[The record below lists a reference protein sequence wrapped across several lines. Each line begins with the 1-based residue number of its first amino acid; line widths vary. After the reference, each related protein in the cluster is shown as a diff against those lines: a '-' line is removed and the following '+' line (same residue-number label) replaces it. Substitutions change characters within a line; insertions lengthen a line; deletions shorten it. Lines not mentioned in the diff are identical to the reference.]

1 MDEKA
6 LQTFKNFIRQFID
19 IPDDQVVS
27 VMKSAAVLTYKPGEY
42 FATPDKP
49 SPYLGFVVKGL
60 FRQYLIDR
68 DGNEV
73 VREFRGDNNIMASYA
88 AVILNKY
95 QPVYIQAIE
104 DSLLYA
110 IPRTEF
116 LKMWETDVKWKDL
129 LQKHTELDCL
139 KLRKRE
145 FGFLTEDAK
154 ARYLHFLKDYEPFAE
169 RIKQYDIASY
179 LGITPETLSRI
190 RSSPMQQKN

>member
-6 LQTFKNFIRQFID
+6 VQTFKNFISQFID

-27 VMKSAAVLTYKPGEY
+27 LMKSAAILNYKPNEY
-42 FATPDKP
+42 FSTPDKP

-60 FRQYLIDR
+60 FRQYVIDR
-68 DGNEV
+68 EGNEV
-73 VREFRGDNNIMASYA
+73 VREFRGDNNIMACYS
-88 AVILNKY
+88 AVILNQY
-95 QPVYIQAIE
+95 PPIYIQAIE

-116 LKMWETDVKWKDL
+116 MKMWGTDVKWKDL

-139 KLRKRE
+139 KLMKRE
-145 FGFLTEDAK
+145 FGFLMDDAK
-154 ARYLHFLKDYEPFAE
+154 TRYLNFLKDYEPFAE
-169 RIKQYDIASY
+169 RIKQRDIASY

-190 RSSPMQQKN
+190 RSAPM

>member
-1 MDEKA
+1 MDEESI
-6 LQTFKNFIRQFID
+6 QTFKNFIRQFID

-27 VMKSAAVLTYKPGEY
+27 LMKSATILNYKPNEY
-42 FATPDKP
+42 FSTPDKP
-49 SPYLGFVVKGL
+49 SPFLGFVVKGL
-60 FRQYLIDR
+60 FRQYVIDR
-68 DGNEV
+68 EGNEV
-73 VREFRGDNNIMASYA
+73 VREFRGDNNIMACYA

-95 QPVYIQAIE
+95 QPIYIQAIE

-145 FGFLTEDAK
+145 FGFLMEDAK
-154 ARYLHFLKDYEPFAE
+154 TRYLNFLKDYEPFAE

-190 RSSPMQQKN
+190 RSSPM